1 MTRQNESLLK
11 IRFIDSEKNKS
22 EIDKNHQSDGRD
34 GERISEV
41 VLLFDEEEGQFATP
55 RTCLVLVVKNN
66 TYLRYVLHYTR

>member
-41 VLLFDEEEGQFATP
+41 ILLFDEEEGQFATA

-66 TYLRYVLHYTR
+66 TYLGHV